1 MRFDYTKGQKAR
13 YIVSVYWGDMI
24 VEDHYYFHY
33 YKEAEAMFDKL
44 KSDAK
49 EGTHISLYDMVKDI
63 RKKGAFI

>member
-13 YIVSVYWGDMI
+13 YIVSVYWDDI

-33 YKEAEAMFDKL
+33 FGESLAMYDKL

-49 EGTHISLYDMVKDI
+49 EGTHINLYDMVKDI